1 MCARIFPRAI
11 YAARCA
17 SISTP
22 PTTDHG
28 LHESSRAD
36 VHADTAA
43 HVTPEEIHECWFA
56 DAVTDPAKADARMTF
71 WFHST
76 PETDALITQRFAR
89 VVQEA
94 ASGVLAAWALK
105 ARPGVALIIVLDQF
119 PRNIGRG
126 TAAAFAHDR
135 QALILARRGVAAGFL
150 DELTTVEQ
158 AFFLMPFQHSE
169 DLACQREGVALF
181 EQIAK
186 AALPE
191 WRAFAESILR
201 YARMHHEIIARF
213 GRFPHRNRI
222 LRRVSTPSEGDYL
235 NSNRESFGQSV

>member
-1 MCARIFPRAI
+1 MPNVVLVHDIARM
-11 YAARCA
+11 
-17 SISTP
+17 
-22 PTTDHG
+22 
-28 LHESSRAD
+28 
-36 VHADTAA
+36 
-43 HVTPEEIHECWFA
+43 TPEEIHEFWFA
-56 DAVTDPAKADARMTF
+56 DAMTAPAKADARTTF

-76 PETDALITQRFAR
+76 PEADALITRRFAG

-94 ASGVLAAWALK
+94 ASGALAAWALK

-135 QALILARRGVAAGFL
+135 QALIVARRGVAARFL

-158 AFFLMPFQHSE
+158 TFFLMPFQHSE

-181 EQIAK
+181 EHIAE

-191 WRAFAESILR
+191 WRPFAENILR
-201 YARMHHEIIARF
+201 YARIHREIIERF

-222 LRRVSTPSEGDYL
+222 LKRDSTPDELEYL
-235 NSNRESFGQSV
+235 NSNSESFGQSV